1 MYPTPPPVY
10 YSDFTKTAKK
20 NRNNKQKQQ
29 KKTSIHAGT
38 RIRTR
43 ARARIRGI
51 HARGTRVLE
60 TGTGMKQVGYGFEKK
75 THLPVPAL
83 PVYPPCPCPPWA
95 DAGF

>member
-1 MYPTPPPVY
+1 M
-10 YSDFTKTAKK
+10 
-20 NRNNKQKQQ
+20 
-29 KKTSIHAGT
+29 SIHAGT

-75 THLPVPAL
+75 THLLVPAL